1 MANQSAFTT
10 YAELNDFIYE
20 EEVRKIYEEEV
31 RKIFIEKF
39 KTTSFELIER
49 ILTKIDEN
57 KTKIQDYEYM
67 KIMEHLK
74 LCNELI
80 KEIRNIEQVNKSKKI
95 VNTLLKTYDSQTW
108 LEKNLF

>member
-10 YAELNDFIYE
+10 YAELNDFIYA
-20 EEVRKIYEEEV
+20 EEV